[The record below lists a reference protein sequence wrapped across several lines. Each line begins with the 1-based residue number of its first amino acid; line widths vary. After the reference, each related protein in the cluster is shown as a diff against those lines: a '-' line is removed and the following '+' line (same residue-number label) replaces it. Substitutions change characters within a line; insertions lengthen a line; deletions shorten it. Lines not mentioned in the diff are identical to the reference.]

1 MSTTDQLRN
10 AVTPAKPQAAVPDKD
25 KPKGI
30 LTMLTEKEFK
40 EQLAIAV
47 PKAMN
52 AERLVRI
59 VLTECRKVPE
69 LRQTTPE
76 SFLGAVLQ
84 CAQLGLE
91 PGSALGHCYL
101 LPYWDSKEGVK
112 NCQLIIGY
120 RGMIDL
126 ARRSGQIVSICA
138 YTVHEKD
145 HFEWRLGLDPNI
157 EHVPSPEANRGPMTY
172 VYAVAKLKG
181 GGVQFEVMSRAE
193 VEAIREKSKGSKSQY
208 SPWVTHFVE
217 MAKKTVIRRLFK
229 YLPVSIEAAR
239 AVEVDERADRGAAV
253 TPQDFIDVA
262 YEDLG
267 TEVPPDA
274 VTVVDGTTGEIV
286 EDVPTAPE
294 E

>member
-1 MSTTDQLRN
+1 MSTTDQLKA
-10 AVTPAKPQAAVPDKD
+10 AVTTTTAATPAAPV
-25 KPKGI
+25 KPKGV
-30 LTMLTEKEFK
+30 LGMLTEDSFK
-40 EQLAIAV
+40 EQLALAV
-47 PKAMN
+47 PKAMT

-59 VLTECRKVPE
+59 VLTECRKTPE
-69 LRQTTPE
+69 LRETTPA

-91 PGSALGHCYL
+91 PGGALGHCYL
-101 LPYWDSKEGVK
+101 LPYWDRKKGVK
-112 NCQLIIGY
+112 NCQLIVGY

-126 ARRSGQIVSICA
+126 ARRSGQIVSLCA
-138 YTVHEKD
+138 YVVHEKD
-145 HFEWRLGLDPNI
+145 HFSWRLGLDPNI
-157 EHVPSPEANRGPMTY
+157 EHIPSPEADRGAMTY

-193 VEAIREKSKGSKSQY
+193 VEAVRKQSKAGGSG
-208 SPWVTHFVE
+208 PWVTHFSE
-217 MAKKTVIRRLFK
+217 MAKKTAIRRLFK

-239 AVEVDERADRGAAV
+239 AVEFDERADRGETV

-267 TEVPPDA
+267 TEVPTEA
-274 VTVVDGTTGEIV
+274 VTVDGTTGEIV
-286 EDVPTAPE
+286 EDVPPVPE

>member
-10 AVTPAKPQAAVPDKD
+10 AVTPAKPQEADPKKPRTVLDKIGG
-25 KPKGI
+25 PNF
-30 LTMLTEKEFK
+30 MA
-40 EQLAIAV
+40 QLSVAL
-47 PKAMN
+47 PKAMTP
-52 AERLVRI
+52 ERLVR
-59 VLTECRKVPE
+59 VVTTECRKTPA
-69 LRQTTPE
+69 LLNCNPE

-91 PGSALGHCYL
+91 PGGALGHCYL
-101 LPYWDSKEGVK
+101 LPFGNGKAKDGRP
-112 NCQLIIGY
+112 NAQLIIGY

-145 HFEWRLGLDPNI
+145 HFEWRLGLDPDI
-157 EHVPSPEANRGPMTY
+157 QHVPSPEADRGKMTY

-193 VEAIREKSKGSKSQY
+193 VEKVRKQSKAGSSG
-208 SPWVTHFVE
+208 PWVTHFDE

-239 AVEVDERADRGAAV
+239 AVDIDERADRGEAV
-253 TPQDFIDVA
+253 TPQDFIDA
-262 YEDLG
+262 TYEDLG
-267 TEVPPDA
+267 TEVPPET

-286 EDVPTAPE
+286 EDVPPAPE

>member
-1 MSTTDQLRN
+1 MSTTDQLKA
-10 AVTPAKPQAAVPDKD
+10 AVTTTTAATPAAPV
-25 KPKGI
+25 KPKGV
-30 LTMLTEKEFK
+30 LGMLTEDSFK
-40 EQLAIAV
+40 EQLALAV
-47 PKAMN
+47 PKAMT

-59 VLTECRKVPE
+59 VLTECRKTPE
-69 LRQTTPE
+69 LRETTPA

-91 PGSALGHCYL
+91 PGGALGHCYL
-101 LPYWDSKEGVK
+101 LPYWDRKKGVK
-112 NCQLIIGY
+112 NCQLIVGY

-145 HFEWRLGLDPNI
+145 HFEWRLGLDPDI
-157 EHVPSPEANRGPMTY
+157 QHIPSPEADRGPMTY

-193 VEAIREKSKGSKSQY
+193 VEAVRKQSKAGGSG
-208 SPWVTHFVE
+208 PWVTHFSE
-217 MAKKTVIRRLFK
+217 MAKKTAIRRLFK

-239 AVEVDERADRGAAV
+239 AVEFDERADRGETV

-267 TEVPPDA
+267 TEVPTEA
-274 VTVVDGTTGEIV
+274 VTVDGTTGEIV
-286 EDVPTAPE
+286 EDVPPVPE

>member
-10 AVTPAKPQAAVPDKD
+10 AVTPAKPQEADPKKPRTVLDKIGG
-25 KPKGI
+25 PNF
-30 LTMLTEKEFK
+30 MA
-40 EQLAIAV
+40 QLSVAL
-47 PKAMN
+47 PKAMTP
-52 AERLVRI
+52 ERLVR
-59 VLTECRKVPE
+59 VVTTECRKTPA
-69 LRQTTPE
+69 LLNCNPE

-91 PGSALGHCYL
+91 PGGALGHCYL
-101 LPYWDSKEGVK
+101 LPFGNGKAKDGRP
-112 NCQLIIGY
+112 NAQLIIGY

-145 HFEWRLGLDPNI
+145 HFVWRLGIDPDI
-157 EHVPSPEANRGPMTY
+157 EHVPSPEADRGPMTY

-193 VEAIREKSKGSKSQY
+193 VEKVRKQSKAGSSG
-208 SPWVTHFVE
+208 PWVTHFDE

-239 AVEVDERADRGAAV
+239 AVEVDERADRGEAV

-286 EDVPTAPE
+286 EDVPPAPE

>member
-10 AVTPAKPQAAVPDKD
+10 AVTPAKPQEADPKKPRTVLDKIGG
-25 KPKGI
+25 PNF
-30 LTMLTEKEFK
+30 MA
-40 EQLAIAV
+40 QLSVAL
-47 PKAMN
+47 PKAMTP
-52 AERLVRI
+52 ERLVR
-59 VLTECRKVPE
+59 VVTTECRKTPA
-69 LRQTTPE
+69 LLNCNPE

-91 PGSALGHCYL
+91 PGGALGHCYL
-101 LPYWDSKEGVK
+101 LPFGNGKAKDGRP
-112 NCQLIIGY
+112 NAQLIIGY

-145 HFEWRLGLDPNI
+145 HFVWRLGLDPDI
-157 EHVPSPEANRGPMTY
+157 EHVPSPEADRGPMTY

-193 VEAIREKSKGSKSQY
+193 VEKVRKQSKAGSSG
-208 SPWVTHFVE
+208 PWVTHFDE

-239 AVEVDERADRGAAV
+239 TVEVDERADRGEAV

-267 TEVPPDA
+267 TEVPPEA
-274 VTVVDGTTGEIV
+274 VTVDGTTGEIV

>member
-10 AVTPAKPQAAVPDKD
+10 AVTPAKPQEADPKKPRTVLDKIGG
-25 KPKGI
+25 PNF
-30 LTMLTEKEFK
+30 MA
-40 EQLAIAV
+40 QLSVAL
-47 PKAMN
+47 PKAMTP
-52 AERLVRI
+52 ERLVR
-59 VLTECRKVPE
+59 VVTTECRKTPA
-69 LRQTTPE
+69 LLNCNPE

-91 PGSALGHCYL
+91 PGGALGHCYL
-101 LPYWDSKEGVK
+101 LPFGNGKAKDGRP
-112 NCQLIIGY
+112 NAQLIIGY

-145 HFEWRLGLDPNI
+145 HFEWRLGLDPDI
-157 EHVPSPEANRGPMTY
+157 QHVPSPEADRGKMTY

-193 VEAIREKSKGSKSQY
+193 VEKVRKQSKAGSSG
-208 SPWVTHFVE
+208 PWVTHFDE

-239 AVEVDERADRGAAV
+239 AVDIDERADRGEAV
-253 TPQDFIDVA
+253 TPQDFIDA
-262 YEDLG
+262 TYEDLG
-267 TEVPPDA
+267 TEVPPEE
-274 VTVVDGTTGEIV
+274 VTVDGTTGEIV
-286 EDVPTAPE
+286 EDVPPVPE

>member
-10 AVTPAKPQAAVPDKD
+10 AVTPAKPQEADPKKPRTVLDKIGG
-25 KPKGI
+25 PNF
-30 LTMLTEKEFK
+30 MA
-40 EQLAIAV
+40 QLSVAL
-47 PKAMN
+47 PKAMTP
-52 AERLVRI
+52 ERLVR
-59 VLTECRKVPE
+59 VVTTECRKTPA
-69 LRQTTPE
+69 LLNCNPE

-91 PGSALGHCYL
+91 PGGALGHCYL
-101 LPYWDSKEGVK
+101 LPFGNGKAKDGRP
-112 NCQLIIGY
+112 NAQLIIGY

-145 HFEWRLGLDPNI
+145 HFVWRLGLDPDI
-157 EHVPSPEANRGPMTY
+157 EHVPSPEADRGPMTY

-193 VEAIREKSKGSKSQY
+193 VEKVRKQSKAGSSG
-208 SPWVTHFVE
+208 PWVTHFDE

-239 AVEVDERADRGAAV
+239 AVEVDERADRGEAV

-286 EDVPTAPE
+286 EDVPPAPE

>member
-10 AVTPAKPQAAVPDKD
+10 AVTPAKTQEADPKKPRTVLDKIGG
-25 KPKGI
+25 PNF
-30 LTMLTEKEFK
+30 MA
-40 EQLAIAV
+40 QLSVAL
-47 PKAMN
+47 PKAMTP
-52 AERLVRI
+52 ERLVR
-59 VLTECRKVPE
+59 VVTTECRKTPA
-69 LRQTTPE
+69 LLNCNPE

-91 PGSALGHCYL
+91 PGGALGHCYL
-101 LPYWDSKEGVK
+101 LPFGNGKAKDGRP
-112 NCQLIIGY
+112 NAQLIIGY

-145 HFEWRLGLDPNI
+145 HFEWRLGLDPDI
-157 EHVPSPEANRGPMTY
+157 QHVPSPEADRGKMTY

-193 VEAIREKSKGSKSQY
+193 VEKVRKQSKAGSSG
-208 SPWVTHFVE
+208 PWVTHFDE

-239 AVEVDERADRGAAV
+239 AVDIDERADRGEAV
-253 TPQDFIDVA
+253 TPQDFIDA
-262 YEDLG
+262 TYEDLG
-267 TEVPPDA
+267 TEVPPEA
-274 VTVVDGTTGEIV
+274 VTVDGTTGEIV
-286 EDVPTAPE
+286 EDVPPVPE

>member
-10 AVTPAKPQAAVPDKD
+10 AVTPAKPQEADPKKPRTVLDKIGG
-25 KPKGI
+25 PNF
-30 LTMLTEKEFK
+30 MA
-40 EQLAIAV
+40 QLSVAL
-47 PKAMN
+47 PKAMTP
-52 AERLVRI
+52 ERLVR
-59 VLTECRKVPE
+59 VVTTECRKTPA
-69 LRQTTPE
+69 LLNCNPE

-91 PGSALGHCYL
+91 PGGALGHCYL
-101 LPYWDSKEGVK
+101 LPFGNGKAKDGRP
-112 NCQLIIGY
+112 NAQLIIGY

-145 HFEWRLGLDPNI
+145 HFEWRLGLDPDI
-157 EHVPSPEANRGPMTY
+157 QHVPSPEADRGKMTY

-193 VEAIREKSKGSKSQY
+193 VEKVRKQSKAGSSG
-208 SPWVTHFVE
+208 PWVTHFDE

-239 AVEVDERADRGAAV
+239 AVDIDERADRGEAV
-253 TPQDFIDVA
+253 TPQDFIDA
-262 YEDLG
+262 TYEDLG
-267 TEVPPDA
+267 TEVPTEA
-274 VTVVDGTTGEIV
+274 VTVDGTTGEIV
-286 EDVPTAPE
+286 EDVPPPPE

>member
-1 MSTTDQLRN
+1 MSTTDQLRS
-10 AVTPAKPQAAVPDKD
+10 AVTPAKPQEADPKKPRTVLDKIGG
-25 KPKGI
+25 PNF
-30 LTMLTEKEFK
+30 MA
-40 EQLAIAV
+40 QLSVAL
-47 PKAMN
+47 PKAMTP
-52 AERLVRI
+52 ERLVR
-59 VLTECRKVPE
+59 VVTTECRKTPA
-69 LRQTTPE
+69 LLNCNPE

-91 PGSALGHCYL
+91 PGGALGHCYL
-101 LPYWDSKEGVK
+101 LPFGNGKAKDGRP
-112 NCQLIIGY
+112 NAQLIIGY

-145 HFEWRLGLDPNI
+145 HFVWRLGLDPDI
-157 EHVPSPEANRGPMTY
+157 EHVPSPEADRGPMTY

-193 VEAIREKSKGSKSQY
+193 VEKVRKQSKAGSSG
-208 SPWVTHFVE
+208 PWVTHFDE

-239 AVEVDERADRGAAV
+239 AVEVDERADRGEAV

>member
-10 AVTPAKPQAAVPDKD
+10 AVTPAKPQEADPKKPRTVLDKIGG
-25 KPKGI
+25 PNF
-30 LTMLTEKEFK
+30 MA
-40 EQLAIAV
+40 QLSVAL
-47 PKAMN
+47 PKAMTP
-52 AERLVRI
+52 ERLVR
-59 VLTECRKVPE
+59 VVTTECRKTPA
-69 LRQTTPE
+69 LLNCAPE

-91 PGSALGHCYL
+91 PGGALGHCYL
-101 LPYWDSKEGVK
+101 LPFGNGKAKDGRP
-112 NCQLIIGY
+112 NAQLIIGY

-145 HFEWRLGLDPNI
+145 HFEWRLGLDPDI
-157 EHVPSPEANRGPMTY
+157 QHVPSPEADRGKMTY

-193 VEAIREKSKGSKSQY
+193 VEKVRKQSKAGSSG
-208 SPWVTHFVE
+208 PWVTHFDE

-239 AVEVDERADRGAAV
+239 AVEVDERADRGEAV

-267 TEVPPDA
+267 TEVPPET

-286 EDVPTAPE
+286 EDVPPPPE

>member
-10 AVTPAKPQAAVPDKD
+10 AVTPAKPQEADPKKPRTVLDKIGG
-25 KPKGI
+25 PNF
-30 LTMLTEKEFK
+30 MA
-40 EQLAIAV
+40 QLSVAL
-47 PKAMN
+47 PKAMTP
-52 AERLVRI
+52 ERLVR
-59 VLTECRKVPE
+59 VVTTECRKTPA
-69 LRQTTPE
+69 LLNCRPE

-91 PGSALGHCYL
+91 PGGALGHCYL
-101 LPYWDSKEGVK
+101 LPFGNGKAKDERP
-112 NCQLIIGY
+112 NAQLIIGY

-145 HFEWRLGLDPNI
+145 HFEWRLGLDPDI
-157 EHVPSPEANRGPMTY
+157 QHVPSPEADRGKMTY

-193 VEAIREKSKGSKSQY
+193 VEKVRKQSKAGSSG
-208 SPWVTHFVE
+208 PWVTHFDE

-239 AVEVDERADRGAAV
+239 AVEVDERADRGEAV

-267 TEVPPDA
+267 TEVPPEA
-274 VTVVDGTTGEIV
+274 VTVDGTTGEIV

>member
-10 AVTPAKPQAAVPDKD
+10 AVTPAKPQEADPKKPRTVLDKIGG
-25 KPKGI
+25 PNF
-30 LTMLTEKEFK
+30 MA
-40 EQLAIAV
+40 QLSVAL
-47 PKAMN
+47 PKAMTP
-52 AERLVRI
+52 ERLVR
-59 VLTECRKVPE
+59 VVTTECRKTPA
-69 LRQTTPE
+69 LLNCNPE

-91 PGSALGHCYL
+91 PGGALGHCYL
-101 LPYWDSKEGVK
+101 LPFGNGKAKDGRP
-112 NCQLIIGY
+112 NAQLIIGY

-145 HFEWRLGLDPNI
+145 HFEWRLGLDPDI
-157 EHVPSPEANRGPMTY
+157 QHVPSPEADRGKMTY

-193 VEAIREKSKGSKSQY
+193 VEKVRKQSKAGSSG
-208 SPWVTHFVE
+208 PWVTHFDE

-239 AVEVDERADRGAAV
+239 AVEFDERADRGETV

-267 TEVPPDA
+267 TEVPTEA
-274 VTVVDGTTGEIV
+274 VTVDGTTGEIV
-286 EDVPTAPE
+286 EDVPPVPE

>member
-10 AVTPAKPQAAVPDKD
+10 AVTPAKPQEADPKKPRTVLDKIGG
-25 KPKGI
+25 PNF
-30 LTMLTEKEFK
+30 MA
-40 EQLAIAV
+40 QLSVAL
-47 PKAMN
+47 PKAMTP
-52 AERLVRI
+52 ERLVR
-59 VLTECRKVPE
+59 VVTTECRKTPA
-69 LRQTTPE
+69 LLNCNPE

-91 PGSALGHCYL
+91 PGGALGHCYL
-101 LPYWDSKEGVK
+101 LPFGNGKAKDGRP
-112 NCQLIIGY
+112 NAQLIIGY

-145 HFEWRLGLDPNI
+145 HFEWRLGLDPDI
-157 EHVPSPEANRGPMTY
+157 QHVPSPEADRGKMTY

-193 VEAIREKSKGSKSQY
+193 VEKVRKQSKAGSSG
-208 SPWVTHFVE
+208 PWVTHFDE

-239 AVEVDERADRGAAV
+239 AVEVDERADRGEAV
-253 TPQDFIDVA
+253 TPQDFIDA
-262 YEDLG
+262 TYEDLG
-267 TEVPPDA
+267 TEVPPEA
-274 VTVVDGTTGEIV
+274 VTVDGTTGEIV
-286 EDVPTAPE
+286 EDVPPVPE

>member
-10 AVTPAKPQAAVPDKD
+10 AVTPAKPQAAVPAKD

-59 VLTECRKVPE
+59 VLTECRKVPG
-69 LRQTTPE
+69 LRQTTPD

-101 LPYWDSKEGVK
+101 LPYWNSKEGVK

-145 HFEWRLGLDPNI
+145 HFEWRLGLDPDI
-157 EHVPSPEANRGPMTY
+157 QHVPSPEADRGKMTY

-193 VEAIREKSKGSKSQY
+193 VEKVRKQSKAGSSG
-208 SPWVTHFVE
+208 PWVTHFDE

-239 AVEVDERADRGAAV
+239 AVEVDERADRGEAV

-267 TEVPPDA
+267 TEVPPEA
-274 VTVVDGTTGEIV
+274 VTVDGTTGEIV

>member
-10 AVTPAKPQAAVPDKD
+10 AVTPAKPQEADPKKPRTVLDKIGG
-25 KPKGI
+25 PNF
-30 LTMLTEKEFK
+30 MA
-40 EQLAIAV
+40 QLSVAL
-47 PKAMN
+47 PKAMTP
-52 AERLVRI
+52 ERLVR
-59 VLTECRKVPE
+59 VVTTECRKTPA
-69 LRQTTPE
+69 LLNCNPE

-91 PGSALGHCYL
+91 PGGALGHCYL
-101 LPYWDSKEGVK
+101 LPFGNGKSKDGRP
-112 NCQLIIGY
+112 NAQLIIGY

-145 HFEWRLGLDPNI
+145 HFVWRLGLDPDI
-157 EHVPSPEANRGPMTY
+157 EHVPSPEADRGPMTY

-193 VEAIREKSKGSKSQY
+193 VEKVRKQSKAGSSG
-208 SPWVTHFVE
+208 PWVTHFDE

-239 AVEVDERADRGAAV
+239 AVEVDERADRGEAV

-267 TEVPPDA
+267 TEVPPEA
-274 VTVVDGTTGEIV
+274 VTVDGTTGEIV

>member
-10 AVTPAKPQAAVPDKD
+10 AVTPAKPQAAVPARRAHGVLGMMNEDS
-25 KPKGI
+25 
-30 LTMLTEKEFK
+30 FK
-40 EQLAIAV
+40 KSLALAL
-47 PKAMN
+47 PKAMTP
-52 AERLVRI
+52 ERLVRI
-59 VLTECRKVPE
+59 VTTECRKTPA
-69 LRQTTPE
+69 LLNCNPE

-91 PGSALGHCYL
+91 PGGALGHCYL
-101 LPYWDSKEGVK
+101 LPFGNGKAKDGRA
-112 NCQLIIGY
+112 NAQLIIGY

-145 HFEWRLGLDPNI
+145 HFSWRLGLDPDI
-157 EHVPSPEANRGPMTY
+157 QHVPSPEANRGPLTF

-193 VEAIREKSKGSKSQY
+193 IEKVREQSKAGKSG
-208 SPWVTHFVE
+208 PWVTHFDE

-239 AVEVDERADRGAAV
+239 AVEVDERSDRGEAV

-267 TEVPPDA
+267 TEVPPEA
-274 VTVVDGTTGEIV
+274 VTVDGTTGEIV

>member
-1 MSTTDQLRN
+1 MSTTDQLKA
-10 AVTPAKPQAAVPDKD
+10 AVTTTTAATPAAPV
-25 KPKGI
+25 KPKGV
-30 LTMLTEKEFK
+30 LGMLTEDSFK
-40 EQLAIAV
+40 EQLALAV
-47 PKAMN
+47 PKAMT

-59 VLTECRKVPE
+59 VKTECRKTPE
-69 LRQTTPE
+69 LRETTPA

-91 PGSALGHCYL
+91 PGGALGHCYL
-101 LPYWDSKEGVK
+101 LPYWDRKKGVK
-112 NCQLIIGY
+112 NCQLIVGY

-126 ARRSGQIVSICA
+126 ARRSGQIVSLCA
-138 YTVHEKD
+138 YVVHEKD
-145 HFEWRLGLDPNI
+145 HFSWRLGLDPNI
-157 EHVPSPEANRGPMTY
+157 EHIPSPEADRGAMTY

-193 VEAIREKSKGSKSQY
+193 VEAVRKQSKAGGSG
-208 SPWVTHFVE
+208 PWVTHFSE
-217 MAKKTVIRRLFK
+217 MAKKTAIRRLFK

-239 AVEVDERADRGAAV
+239 AVEFDERADRGETV

-267 TEVPPDA
+267 TEVPTEA
-274 VTVVDGTTGEIV
+274 VTVDGTTGEIV
-286 EDVPTAPE
+286 EDVPPVPE